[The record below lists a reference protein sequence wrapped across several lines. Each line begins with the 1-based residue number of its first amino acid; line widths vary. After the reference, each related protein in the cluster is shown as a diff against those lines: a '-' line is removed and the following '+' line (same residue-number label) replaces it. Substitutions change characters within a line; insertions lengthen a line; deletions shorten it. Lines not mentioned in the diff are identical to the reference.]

1 MGQDVFHSQQQAKG
15 LHRPDFQG
23 WQVWK
28 EVISNKET
36 HEDPVV
42 HTPLKVK
49 GKGQAGHR
57 ELSGEVLKTRFVLD
71 FFNSLYFY
79 HVITREQPSVTLNI
93 SQT

>member
-1 MGQDVFHSQQQAKG
+1 MGQDVFISQQEAKS

-36 HEDPVV
+36 HEDPIV

-49 GKGQAGHR
+49 GERQAGHR
-57 ELSGEVLKTRFVLD
+57 ELSGKVLKTRLVLK
-71 FFNSLYFY
+71 FLKLLYLLY
-79 HVITREQPSVTLNI
+79 NHLIQR
-93 SQT
+93 